1 MCKDT
6 PKKEGHKCCGG
17 CRTKFNKEAPKSGD
31 GVERP
36 AIHPQKPTGDVP
48 PRRTCGTK
56 VPPKNG

>member
-17 CRTKFNKEAPKSGD
+17 CKTKFNKDAAPKGD
-31 GVERP
+31 QP
-36 AIHPQKPTGDVP
+36 AGEQNVP

-56 VPPKNG
+56 PPKNG

>member
-6 PKKEGHKCCGG
+6 VKKEGHKCCGG
-17 CRTKFNKEAPKSGD
+17 CKTKFNKEAPKGD
-31 GVERP
+31 QP
-36 AIHPQKPTGDVP
+36 AGDKPANDVP

>member
-6 PKKEGHKCCGG
+6 PKKEHKCCGG
-17 CRTKFNKEAPKSGD
+17 CKTKFNKEAPKGD
-31 GVERP
+31 QP
-36 AIHPQKPTGDVP
+36 AGDKPANDVP